1 MPNHIPS
8 HADAPSG
15 AMSGLSTSRLEPLA
29 YLLMRIVFGIV
40 MMTHGLPK
48 LLGTSH
54 GSMAD
59 PMAGATRLIA
69 EVLRLP
75 GAPVLAWLVAVLE
88 TFGGAML
95 VAGAFTRPLAAL
107 MTLQMIAICY
117 IHRQH
122 FAWIDR
128 GMEYPLVL
136 LSVALLIAARGGGA
150 WSLDAV
156 LAARRRS
163 WAGRGAMRARSP
175 RRD

>member
-1 MPNHIPS
+1 MMRRIFNKGQPDRAVAGMPDGSVWNW
-8 HADAPSG
+8 HAVSA
-15 AMSGLSTSRLEPLA
+15 RFEPVA
-29 YLLMRIVFGIV
+29 YLLLRVVFGIV

-69 EVLRLP
+69 EVLHLP
-75 GAPVLAWLVAVLE
+75 GAPVFAWLVAVLE

-95 VAGAFTRPLAAL
+95 VAGAWTRPLAAL
-107 MTLQMIAICY
+107 MTVQMIAICY

-136 LSVALLIAARGGGA
+136 LAVVLLIAARGGGA
-150 WSLDAV
+150 WSVDAA
-156 LAARRRS
+156 LQARRR
-163 WAGRGAMRARSP
+163 A
-175 RRD
+175 

>member
-1 MPNHIPS
+1 MPDESVWNW
-8 HADAPSG
+8 HAVS
-15 AMSGLSTSRLEPLA
+15 SRFEPVA
-29 YLLMRIVFGIV
+29 YLLLRIVFGIV

-69 EVLRLP
+69 EVLHLP

-95 VAGAFTRPLAAL
+95 AAGAWTRPLAAL
-107 MTLQMIAICY
+107 MTVQMIAICY

-128 GMEYPLVL
+128 GMEYLLVL
-136 LSVALLIAARGGGA
+136 LAVVLLIAARGGGA
-150 WSLDAV
+150 WSVDAA
-156 LAARRRS
+156 LQARRR
-163 WAGRGAMRARSP
+163 A
-175 RRD
+175 

>member
-1 MPNHIPS
+1 MS
-8 HADAPSG
+8 DGSVRRRHAAG
-15 AMSGLSTSRLEPLA
+15 ARFEPVA
-29 YLLMRIVFGIV
+29 YLLLRIVFGIV

-69 EVLRLP
+69 EVLHLP

-95 VAGAFTRPLAAL
+95 VAGAWTRPLAAL
-107 MTLQMIAICY
+107 MTVQMIAICY

-136 LSVALLIAARGGGA
+136 LAVVLLIAARGGGA
-150 WSLDAV
+150 WSVDAA
-156 LAARRRS
+156 LHARRR
-163 WAGRGAMRARSP
+163 A
-175 RRD
+175 

>member
-1 MPNHIPS
+1 MS
-8 HADAPSG
+8 DGLVGQQHAAG
-15 AMSGLSTSRLEPLA
+15 ARFEPVA
-29 YLLMRIVFGIV
+29 YLLLRVVFGIV

-59 PMAGATRLIA
+59 PMAGATRLID
-69 EVLRLP
+69 EVLHLP

-95 VAGAFTRPLAAL
+95 VAGAWTRPLAAL
-107 MTLQMIAICY
+107 MTVQMIAICY

-136 LSVALLIAARGGGA
+136 LAVVLLIAARGGGA
-150 WSLDAV
+150 WSVDAA
-156 LAARRRS
+156 LQARRR
-163 WAGRGAMRARSP
+163 A
-175 RRD
+175 

>member
-1 MPNHIPS
+1 MPNRFPS
-8 HADAPSG
+8 HADSPSSN
-15 AMSGLSTSRLEPLA
+15 MSSLSVSASRLEPSA
-29 YLLMRIVFGIV
+29 YLLMRVVFGIV
-40 MMTHGLPK
+40 MMTHGVPK
-48 LLGTSH
+48 LLETSH

-69 EVLRLP
+69 EVLHLP

-95 VAGAFTRPLAAL
+95 IAGVFTRPLAAV

-150 WSLDAV
+150 WSLDAI

-163 WAGRGAMRARSP
+163 
-175 RRD
+175 